1 MEVKPDSEPGI
12 EGSEKST
19 ALNGALCTTECESGL
34 LPARLEAYSIS
45 FNYCV
50 GHNHNLVA

>member
-1 MEVKPDSEPGI
+1 MEVKPDSEPDI
-12 EGSEKST
+12 EESEKST

-34 LPARLEAYSIS
+34 LPAQLEAHSIS

>member
-1 MEVKPDSEPGI
+1 MEVRPDSESGF
-12 EGSEKST
+12 EGREKST

-34 LPARLEAYSIS
+34 LPTRLEAHSIS